1 MNSSPQLR
9 LFQRYGVELEYMIV
23 DKHTLSVKPIADQV
37 LKQVLGYYGGDVE
50 RGEIS
55 WSNELVLHVIEL
67 KCHPPATDFVTLNKQ
82 FQKNITDLNT
92 LLAAFDAQLMPT
104 AAHPW
109 MNPYQETQLW
119 PHDNGEI
126 YAAYN
131 RIFNCSGHGWANL
144 QSTHINLPFYG
155 DEEFARLH
163 AAIRL
168 LLPILPALA
177 ASSPIL
183 DQQFTGYL
191 DKRLD
196 YYRTNQQ
203 KIPCLTGKVIPE
215 PIFSEQSYHQEI
227 YDTIRQAIASYDP
240 DQILE
245 PVWLNSRGAIARFD
259 RGAIEIRVLDIQECP
274 AADLA
279 ILSFT
284 IAVLKMLTEEKQVA
298 FEQQKA
304 WEVAPLYDL
313 FNLVIR
319 EGEETIINHPSYLQ
333 CFGIRDTK
341 FLTAGEL
348 WQHIYQ
354 QALLLYPN
362 LLQPWQAQLE
372 VILQRGTLS
381 RRILQALH
389 GNYTTDALKRVYS
402 QLCECLQQNKM
413 FVP

>member
-1 MNSSPQLR
+1 MSSSPRLR
-9 LFQRYGVELEYMIV
+9 IFQRYGVELEYMIV
-23 DKHTLSVKPIADQV
+23 DRQNLSVKPITDQV
-37 LKQVLGYYGGDVE
+37 LRQVLGHYGSEVE
-50 RGEIS
+50 RGEIF

-67 KCHPPATDFVTLNKQ
+67 KCYPPAADFVVLNEQ
-82 FQKNITDLNT
+82 FQKNIAEINT

-109 MNPYQETQLW
+109 MNPYQQTKLW

-131 RIFNCSGHGWANL
+131 RIFDCKGHGWSNL
-144 QSTHINLPFYG
+144 QSTHINLPFDG

-168 LLPILPALA
+168 VLPILPALA
-177 ASSPIL
+177 ASSPVF

-196 YYRTNQQ
+196 YYQANQQ

-215 PIFSEQSYHQEI
+215 PVFSEESYRQEI
-227 YDTIRQAIASYDP
+227 YEPIRQAIAPHDP

-279 ILSFT
+279 ILSLV
-284 IAVLKMLTEEKQVA
+284 ISALKMLADEKHITLG
-298 FEQQKA
+298 QQKT
-304 WEVAPLYDL
+304 WEVTPLYDL
-313 FNLVIR
+313 FNQVIR
-319 EGEETIINHPSYLQ
+319 KGEEAIIENVAYLQ
-333 CFGIRDTK
+333 CFGLEQK
-341 FLTAGEL
+341 KPVTAGEL

-354 QALLLYPN
+354 QSLQWYADE
-362 LLQPWQAQLE
+362 LQPWQAQLE
-372 VILQRGTLS
+372 IILQQGTLS
-381 RRILQALH
+381 RRILQALD
-389 GNYTTDALKRVYS
+389 GNYKPENLKIVYS
-402 QLCECLQQNKM
+402 RLCECLQQNKM